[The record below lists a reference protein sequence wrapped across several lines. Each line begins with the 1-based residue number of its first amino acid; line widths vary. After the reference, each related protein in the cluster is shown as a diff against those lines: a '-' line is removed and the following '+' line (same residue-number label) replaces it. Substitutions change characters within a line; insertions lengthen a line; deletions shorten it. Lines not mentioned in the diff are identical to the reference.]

1 MSLKHELNV
10 AVLVPCF
17 NEELTINTVV
27 TEFKSIPLVSKV
39 YVADNNSTDR
49 TASIAVESGSEVIF
63 EEQQGKGYAL
73 RRLFADVEAD
83 FYVMVDGDGTYESN
97 ALEKMIELTYKHRV
111 DMLIGTRCNSETETG
126 SNAPYRRGHVFGN
139 KVLTGMF
146 RRLFK
151 LDIEDTLSGY
161 RVLSR
166 RFVKS
171 FAADSSGFEVETD
184 LNVHAALVGARVM
197 QIDTV
202 YGARPEGSQSKLNT
216 FSDGLRVVKRI
227 INLFKDLKPVLAFS
241 ILATPWLIFSV
252 LLALPPILGYLET
265 GLVDRFPSLFTAV
278 GAFLVS
284 LNLFVAGLILARVT
298 KSRREMLRASY
309 LSVPYSDVS

>member
-1 MSLKHELNV
+1 MSLKFNPLV
-10 AVLVPCF
+10 VVLVPCF
-17 NEELTINTVV
+17 NEEVTIERVV
-27 TEFKSIPLVSKV
+27 TEFRTMAIVSKV

-49 TASIAVESGSEVIF
+49 TASIAIQSGSEVIF

-73 RRLFADVEAD
+73 RRLFADIEAD

-97 ALEKMIELTYKHRV
+97 ALEKMLQLTYEHKV
-111 DMLIGTRCNSETETG
+111 DMLVGTRCSADTETG
-126 SNAPYRRGHVFGN
+126 NNAAYRRGHVFGN

-151 LDIEDTLSGY
+151 LEIEDTLSGY
-161 RVLSR
+161 RILSR

-202 YGARPEGSQSKLNT
+202 YGSRPEGSQSKLNT
-216 FSDGLRVVKRI
+216 FSDGLRVLKRM

-241 ILATPWLIFSV
+241 ILAAPWLLFSA
-252 LLALPPILGYLET
+252 LLAVPPIMGYLET
-265 GLVDRFPSLFTAV
+265 GLVEKFPSLFTAV

-298 KSRREMLRASY
+298 KSRRETLRASY
-309 LSVPYSDVS
+309 LSIPYANLS